1 MFGIAPKQNAFKLK
15 IAPNKQKS
23 VAKKIY
29 WQEDAPPLPLANEAL
44 CLSTPRHNDKSGT
57 EHVSIL
63 EKELETTRS
72 SLLSAHRFTIYDL
85 RVPTT
90 TLNFVITL
98 YRKS

>member
-1 MFGIAPKQNAFKLK
+1 MSGIAPKQNAFKLK
-15 IAPNKQKS
+15 IAPNKEKS
-23 VAKKIY
+23 IAKKY
-29 WQEDAPPLPLANEAL
+29 FGKKMPPHPPANEAL

-57 EHVSIL
+57 EHVSIP
-63 EKELETTRS
+63 EKELETKRS

-90 TLNFVITL
+90 TLNFAITL